1 MIAVA
6 IRLAPLNRRK
16 GEGVNR
22 RHGVTAS
29 GVLNGIM
36 VVPGAV
42 SIPQKGAHE
51 RIDPFGCIKLPAA
64 SRPTAIS
71 CSAWNSGVNNR
82 AGIVAALLVE
92 K

>member
-6 IRLAPLNRRK
+6 VRLAPLNRRE
-16 GEGVNR
+16 GEG
-22 RHGVTAS
+22 
-29 GVLNGIM
+29 
-36 VVPGAV
+36 GA
-42 SIPQKGAHE
+42 PE
-51 RIDPFGCIKLPAA
+51 RVDPFGCIKLPAA